1 MNQQLEVIWQEINIP
16 GFVMDTRVEEFVI
29 DGGNPM
35 PAGSFSF
42 RMDDYGNIKMLKNG
56 KKRL

>member
-1 MNQQLEVIWQEINIP
+1 
-16 GFVMDTRVEEFVI
+16 MDTGVEEFVI
-29 DGGNPM
+29 DGGNHM

-42 RMDDYGNIKMLKNG
+42 RMDDYGNIKVLKNG

>member
-16 GFVMDTRVEEFVI
+16 GFVMDTGVEEFVI
-29 DGGNPM
+29 DGCNHM

-42 RMDDYGNIKMLKNG
+42 RMDDYGNIKVLKNG